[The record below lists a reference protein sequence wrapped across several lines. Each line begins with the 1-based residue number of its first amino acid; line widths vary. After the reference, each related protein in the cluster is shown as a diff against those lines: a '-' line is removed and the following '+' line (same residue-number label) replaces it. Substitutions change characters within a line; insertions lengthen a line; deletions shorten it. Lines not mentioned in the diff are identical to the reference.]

1 MIKREFITLC
11 KLEKIFYMFLNNID
25 REIIGQDGM
34 RFEKSFKSYP
44 NNQWLLCREQTW
56 FNMAGILHVLML
68 NRNIID
74 ERILIVLRNWSLK
87 D

>member
-1 MIKREFITLC
+1 VIKREFITLC

-44 NNQWLLCREQTW
+44 NNQ
-56 FNMAGILHVLML
+56 
-68 NRNIID
+68 
-74 ERILIVLRNWSLK
+74 
-87 D
+87 